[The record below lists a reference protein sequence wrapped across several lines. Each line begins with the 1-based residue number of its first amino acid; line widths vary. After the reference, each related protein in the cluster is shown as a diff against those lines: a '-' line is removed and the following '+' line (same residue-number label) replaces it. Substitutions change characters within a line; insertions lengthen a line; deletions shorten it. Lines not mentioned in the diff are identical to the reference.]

1 MSQTYVLEAE
11 ARATIGKKV
20 SQLRRD
26 GLVPG
31 IIYGSKIEP
40 LSIQMPARALQ
51 SILMR
56 AGGTHLID
64 VSVGGQPYSVLA
76 RDVQRHVIRGDILHV
91 DFLAVDA
98 SSTITAEVPVR
109 FINESP
115 AVRGRLGILLQNLSK
130 LTIEAL
136 PANLIDSVDVDL
148 STLMDVGDALHV
160 RDLTALENV
169 TILNDQSDM
178 LVRVVPTSAALS
190 EEEEEAE
197 GEVEETEGG
206 EPEVI
211 GRGKKEEEEDE
222 D

>member
-1 MSQTYVLEAE
+1 VSETYTLEAE
-11 ARATIGKKV
+11 ARATTGSKV

-31 IIYGSKIEP
+31 VIYGKKIEP
-40 LSIQMPARALQ
+40 VSIQVPARALQ
-51 SILMR
+51 TILMK
-56 AGGTHLID
+56 AGGTNLID
-64 VSVGGQPYSVLA
+64 ISVSGQPYSVLA

-98 SSTITAEVPVR
+98 SSTITAEVPVH
-109 FINESP
+109 FVNESP
-115 AVRGRLGILLQNLSK
+115 AVRAKLGILLQNVSK

-136 PANLIDSVDVDL
+136 PKNLVSAIEVDL
-148 STLMDVGDALHV
+148 SSLAEVGDALHV

-169 TILNDQSDM
+169 KILNDEDDM
-178 LVRVVPTSAALS
+178 LVRIVPTSAALS
-190 EEEEEAE
+190 EEEGEEAE
-197 GEVEETEGG
+197 GGESEGG

-211 GRGKKEEEEDE
+211 GRGKKDEEEDE